1 MIIGLCIVKKVKNA
15 IYSGQITGL
24 YIGHLLERTTIA
36 DPSGRFPFL
45 PREDNWQ
52 YSYQHKLETTGDKD
66 V

>member
-1 MIIGLCIVKKVKNA
+1 MKNA
-15 IYSGQITGL
+15 IYSGKITGL